1 MKKELEEKLRADF
14 PKLYRD
20 LYGSPQVTCMAF
32 GIETS
37 DGWYDLIYDL
47 SHKINIEI
55 NKLPEPERNDCY
67 FAQIKEKFG
76 KLRVY
81 MTGNNDG
88 IDRLINEAERK
99 SQTICEFCGKEGSL
113 RRDLGWLLTL
123 CDEHYLARKK

>member
-55 NKLPEPERNDCY
+55 NKLPESERNDYY
-67 FAQIKEKFG
+67 FAQIKSFPLYQEK
-76 KLRVY
+76 
-81 MTGNNDG
+81 
-88 IDRLINEAERK
+88 
-99 SQTICEFCGKEGSL
+99 
-113 RRDLGWLLTL
+113 
-123 CDEHYLARKK
+123 